1 MQALNVQIVNPQEHE
16 IARKSV
22 SPQKKE
28 GKAQEASFSEM
39 VQSASREAGRKAA
52 RAKEPG
58 TESVSQQ
65 ELPEA
70 SVASCPAESAY
81 SPASQAALAQY
92 VPVPQIGAVM
102 QASASSAA
110 ESEPEIP
117 QLKRKETLQMPVP
130 LEADAVQLALLNEA
144 VPEAA
149 VPVSAEA
156 LVQAGLEAEALPVS
170 LNDADKDDGQLF
182 SGSRSLPEQLSG
194 TEAELQTVPA
204 ALAGVPVQPAEQK
217 EQKERYFSLELA
229 GDGTQPAKDAPSLFE
244 SLFTVTDE
252 RSVEQKIADF
262 KAEMNIGSEKSDSS
276 MTLAMTLSEAARQNI
291 LSSDSQS
298 AGASGSTFQQ
308 MLAQQVQENAPDFAR
323 AGSIVLRDN
332 DSGSINMILKPES
345 LGNVKINLQLS
356 DNGITGQITVNS
368 REAFEAFRQNLDT
381 LRQAF
386 QDSGFENASLNLS
399 FADTSSGPFSN
410 GERQDSSGQFLSGQ
424 VYGKYAA
431 DRQDSASAAEAALY
445 EGISDRKVSVII

>member
-39 VQSASREAGRKAA
+39 VQSASREAGRKTAK
-52 RAKEPG
+52 AKEPG
-58 TESVSQQ
+58 TESVSPQ
-65 ELPEA
+65 EQPES
-70 SVASCPAESAY
+70 SVESCPAENIPG
-81 SPASQAALAQY
+81 PAAQAVLAQF
-92 VPVPQIGAVM
+92 VPVPQIEAAV
-102 QASASSAA
+102 QESVSSVP
-110 ESEPEIP
+110 ESEIKIP
-117 QLKRKETLQMPVP
+117 LVKQKETLQMSAP
-130 LEADAVQLALLNEA
+130 LEADTVQLALLNEA

-149 VPVSAEA
+149 VPAGAEIQIQP
-156 LVQAGLEAEALPVS
+156 VLEAEAVS
-170 LNDADKDDGQLF
+170 VSHADEA
-182 SGSRSLPEQLSG
+182 LPEQPRGELSAFKQLSDD
-194 TEAELQTVPA
+194 ESAIQQVPA
-204 ALAGVPVQPAEQK
+204 ALAGAPVQPVAGQK
-217 EQKERYFSLELA
+217 EQKERYFNLELA
-229 GDGTQPAKDAPSLFE
+229 GDGKQPAKDAPSLFE

-252 RSVEQKIADF
+252 RSVEQKIVDF

-276 MTLAMTLSEAARQNI
+276 MTLAMTLSETARQNI

-368 REAFEAFRQNLDT
+368 KEAFEAFRQNLDT

-410 GERQDSSGQFLSGQ
+410 GERQNSSGQFLSGQ
-424 VYGKYAA
+424 VYGKYTA
-431 DRQDSASAAEAALY
+431 DRQDSSSAAEAALY